1 MESKVTSRPTTPS
14 RIDRRTILKGA
25 AAGVAATTLG
35 TVSKRS
41 TFATPA
47 YLQGSTFVFALTSD
61 DAPKVQPLID
71 DY

>member
-1 MESKVTSRPTTPS
+1 MESIKVNESNPTMPS

-41 TFATPA
+41 TFAAPA
-47 YLQGSTFVFALTSD
+47 FLQGSTIVFAVTSD
-61 DAPKVQPLID
+61 DAPQDPAAAR
-71 DY
+71 